1 MDNLFE
7 KIRKIEALI
16 EGAKTEGE
24 REAALLAKQR
34 VKQRV
39 SEQKLLREFKLTTS
53 DNWHRNLLVA
63 LCNKHGIKPYRY
75 KRQKYTTVMVKIDE
89 QFLNNVLWKEYIK
102 YSDMLEELLEDV
114 ANDLITKIYDVE
126 PQVLHSINKTTS
138 L

>member
-34 VKQRV
+34 VKKRV

-53 DNWHRNLLVA
+53 DNWHRNLLIA
-63 LCNKHGIKPYRY
+63 LCNKYGIETYRY

-89 QFLNNVLWKEYIK
+89 QFLDNVLWKEYIK

-126 PQVLHSINKTTS
+126 PQILH
-138 L
+138 